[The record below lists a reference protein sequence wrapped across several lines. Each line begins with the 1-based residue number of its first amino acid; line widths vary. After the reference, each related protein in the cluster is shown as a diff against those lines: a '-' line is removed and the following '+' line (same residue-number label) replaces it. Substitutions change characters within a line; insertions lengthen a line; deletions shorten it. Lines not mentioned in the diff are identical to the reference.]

1 MEFEEI
7 VASLRSQNETADPTV
22 YDDLTAH
29 YTQLNENY
37 NAIKEGGESA
47 LKEKDLRIQ
56 GLEAQISQL
65 KTKNYDLLMSNQQ
78 VDPVENPPLPHPSP
92 REPPPKPLAA
102 KVQETES
109 NTETINRQKPTI
121 FFID

>member
-56 GLEAQISQL
+56 GLEAQISEL

-78 VDPVENPPLPHPSP
+78 VDPVTNPESEENNK
-92 REPPPKPLAA
+92 PKGISSLFE
-102 KVQETES
+102 KGE
-109 NTETINRQKPTI
+109 
-121 FFID
+121 